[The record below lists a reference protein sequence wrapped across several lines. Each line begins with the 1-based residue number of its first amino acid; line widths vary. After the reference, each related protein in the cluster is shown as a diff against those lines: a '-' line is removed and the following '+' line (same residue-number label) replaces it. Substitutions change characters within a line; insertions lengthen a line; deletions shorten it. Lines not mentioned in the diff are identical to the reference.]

1 MNMRCAAAMGL
12 AGWLLG
18 VGLVSAEPAPD
29 SKRLE
34 QAKDYIADEQ
44 WARAIVELQAAAADP
59 NERNRDEALF
69 WLAHS
74 EHQAGDDSA
83 AIQAVARLERLFPT
97 SRWVHPARSL
107 RIEIAQ
113 RMRRD
118 DVLWAMVAPPA
129 PAAPPRATT
138 PAPTPM
144 APAVAPPVP
153 PRPSATTP
161 PLPAAAMAPVP
172 ARPRT
177 SPRAIPPP
185 PPAPPEPGVEY
196 WLGTMPFTPD
206 TDLRIE
212 ALQNLIDAHSER
224 VIPLLKEIALD
235 GNSPDDARRAVFVL
249 AHSEKPEARST
260 VVEIANRGAV
270 PVRLAAI
277 RELGRFQGANVSSEL
292 MRVYSTAAQPRIRRQ
307 VVSSLAER
315 ADNTALVRI
324 AKTEADPTV
333 RNPAILTLG
342 RIPAARDQLR
352 TLYGQMP
359 PDSRAVVLTALFTAK
374 DEDELIRIA
383 KTEKNPVFRLRARQ
397 QLQMLATPKA
407 MKFLAENP

>member
-1 MNMRCAAAMGL
+1 MKMRCAAAMGL

-18 VGLVSAEPAPD
+18 AGLVSAEPAPD

-44 WARAIVELQAAAADP
+44 WARAVVELQAAAADP
-59 NERNRDEALF
+59 KEKNRDEALF

-83 AIQAVARLERLFPT
+83 AIQAVAQLERLFPT

-129 PAAPPRATT
+129 PASPRAST

-144 APAVAPPVP
+144 VPAVAPPAP

-161 PLPAAAMAPVP
+161 PPLPTSAMVPVP

-177 SPRAIPPP
+177 SPRAVPPP
-185 PPAPPEPGVEY
+185 PPPPPEPGVEY

-249 AHSEKPEARST
+249 AHSEKPQARNT

-307 VVSSLAER
+307 VVSSLGER
-315 ADNTALVRI
+315 ADNTALLRI

-383 KTEKNPVFRLRARQ
+383 KTERDPMFRLRARQ

-407 MKFLAENP
+407 IKFLTENP